1 MARRSPPKTGRRSPP
16 TSGRKISE
24 RGQWFH
30 EIDPADSG
38 DFSGEP
44 AFAFTK
50 ILANSANFAET
61 ILPELG
67 RALANSMAF
76 AGDPAFGF
84 TRPLTNTFAA
94 TDTGTLLMQDY
105 CEPTYFGGD
114 YTGTSATFS

>member
-1 MARRSPPKTGRRSPP
+1 
-16 TSGRKISE
+16 
-24 RGQWFH
+24 
-30 EIDPADSG
+30 
-38 DFSGEP
+38 
-44 AFAFTK
+44 
-50 ILANSANFAET
+50 
-61 ILPELG
+61 
-67 RALANSMAF
+67 MAF